1 MINAIIERSMTFI
14 IEVQD
19 FRDKISRRESK
30 ENLNTVILMF
40 KKSQNA
46 SLYDKL
52 WY

>member
-1 MINAIIERSMTFI
+1 MMIS

-19 FRDKISRRESK
+19 FKDKISRRESK
-30 ENLNTVILMF
+30 ENLNTVVLMF

-46 SLYDKL
+46 SLYDKF